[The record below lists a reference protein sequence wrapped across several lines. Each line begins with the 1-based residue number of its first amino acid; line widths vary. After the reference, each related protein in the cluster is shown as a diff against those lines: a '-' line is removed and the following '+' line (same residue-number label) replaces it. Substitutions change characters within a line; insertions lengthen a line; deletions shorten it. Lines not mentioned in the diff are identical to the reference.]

1 MPVRWVPPIDPWY
14 KINFDGVTFASNQ
27 SPEIGAIICG
37 HVGRVEV
44 ALITTLSIPLGSLET
59 EAKALEEGV
68 FFAWDM
74 GVRDVIFE
82 CDSKNVSYAMNSFS
96 EPPIAIGNII
106 QGTWQKLLDFR
117 SVQVSH
123 VRKKGNCP
131 THILAQY
138 TRYIEGYVIWIEKIL
153 NILFLS

>member
-1 MPVRWVPPIDPWY
+1 M
-14 KINFDGVTFASNQ
+14 
-27 SPEIGAIICG
+27 
-37 HVGRVEV
+37 
-44 ALITTLSIPLGSLET
+44 
-59 EAKALEEGV
+59 
-68 FFAWDM
+68 FFARDM

-106 QGTWQKLLDFR
+106 EGTWQKLLDFR
-117 SVQVSH
+117 SVRVSH

-131 THILAQY
+131 AHIVGANTTYLSTIYYIYWWLCNLDRENFKYFIFILAQY
-138 TRYIEGYVIWIEKIL
+138 GRYIDGYVTWIEKIL